1 MAAEEKAGPSAAEAL
16 AVPASVAAFAEDV
29 SSVTAAVEAKDREFG
44 GASAA
49 SETQAGHASA
59 AKETLTGS
67 VEASFAEPTAKYRP
81 SPLWAWNDEMSE
93 ARIREQLR
101 EMKANGMG
109 GAFVNPRPGLVNP
122 YLSEEWFSLWSAAL
136 DESEK
141 LGLKLYI
148 YDENSY
154 PSGFAGGHV
163 PSQLP
168 DCLASAV
175 IMRELS
181 YEELPSVLPIAS
193 GTLNRPGHPIRV
205 FAGGSA
211 QWTVTRDVTHL
222 PFAEWREQGDTFLLF
237 EIGAP
242 ETNSWLGGFAY
253 TDLLRPEVTE
263 LFLSSTYEAY
273 RSRYGD
279 RFGELIPAIFTD
291 EPEISPGNLF
301 QQAGSD
307 FLPFSYWFAGQFQAR
322 NGYDIKD
329 YLPCLFRDV
338 SPDSFDLDP
347 LRVRYDYYDTIH
359 ELWVENFLRPISE
372 WCGRHGVAWTGH
384 FVEHNWPY
392 PWGRSSP
399 AVMSLYEYMQWPAVD
414 ILRSNSLR
422 QPGFEGTEMLML
434 VLREASSVANQLGR
448 ERVVCEAY
456 GAGGWDSDFKDY
468 KRIGDWLFVHGI
480 NFLVPHM
487 ILSSLAGARKRDH
500 PQSFD
505 WRQPW
510 WDEYGHMNDY
520 YGRLSYLL
528 SQGETRNRIL
538 VLNPC
543 LSAYMETPGSQQG
556 ELRVNNPP
564 RHPDMTL
571 FLQAVQKLCDD
582 GWNYDLGDEY
592 IMERHAG
599 ISDGKFAVGQ
609 REYDI
614 VVYPDSMKAMR
625 ASTFRLL
632 SDFLAG
638 GGVVLA
644 LGDPGARV
652 QGRLAPETAKLAKA
666 PGWIQVGDTSELLR
680 ELSSRLAPDLAW
692 AEPERLPAGV
702 HYLKRDMPDGST
714 VYYIV
719 NSSSEAVSSAFTV
732 PGGLAERLDPW
743 TGTVLRIAHER
754 AGDRVVV
761 EAELPL
767 EGSLLIRVYG
777 NEGEGSG
784 NGTYERVSSNEAWR
798 IDSSGVN
805 GLLTGESKLG
815 LAASLRGDALHDG
828 CETSISKENTHG
840 ALSLSPARAAAS
852 EAVLELSGTTRV
864 TPERDNMLPLD
875 YCDLAIG
882 AKRHEGI
889 SVIHAQTLVYEH
901 HGFEANP
908 WDNAVQ
914 FKTRLLDR
922 NRFPAGSG
930 FAASFRFRIS
940 DGAVPDQLGLLAERG
955 DMYVLSV
962 NGRPVAWSE
971 ESHDLE
977 QHLRVADIAAYVAEG
992 ENVIELRAEPFDI
1005 LLELEAVYLTGS
1017 FSVSQAEGAWTI
1029 SRPASLALGSWRSQG
1044 HPFYGYAVL
1053 YENSVQIDD
1062 ANKRY
1067 AVRLKGWG
1075 GSVAS
1080 LTVNGSEAGLFGVG
1094 RGEEIE
1100 IGPYLQ
1106 EGENEIRVRVCGS
1119 FRNLLGPF
1127 HDPDRTRKTVWPSFW
1142 KKAPIQGP
1150 PAASEYDLLDYGLFE
1165 DFEVIKKS

>member
-1 MAAEEKAGPSAAEAL
+1 MASLELEGG
-16 AVPASVAAFAEDV
+16 VAA
-29 SSVTAAVEAKDREFG
+29 
-44 GASAA
+44 
-49 SETQAGHASA
+49 AGD
-59 AKETLTGS
+59 TLP
-67 VEASFAEPTAKYRP
+67 APSFAEPTSKYRP
-81 SPLWAWNDEMSE
+81 SPLWAWNDEMTE
-93 ARIREQLR
+93 DRIREQLR

-122 YLSEEWFSLWSAAL
+122 YLSEEWFELWTAAL

-181 YEELPSVLPIAS
+181 YDELPSVLPIAS

-205 FAGGSA
+205 FAAGKAGSSDGELS
-211 QWTVTRDVTHL
+211 VGSDVTHL
-222 PFAEWREQGDTFLLF
+222 PFGEWRKHGETFLLF

-242 ETNSWLGGFAY
+242 ETNPWLGGFAY

-279 RFGELIPAIFTD
+279 KLGELIPAIFTD

-301 QQAGSD
+301 QQAGAD
-307 FLPFSYWFAGQFQAR
+307 FLPFSYWFAGQFEER

-329 YLPCLFRDV
+329 YLPCLFRDIAG
-338 SPDSFDLDP
+338 DSFDRDP
-347 LRVRYDYYDTIH
+347 LKVRYDYYNTIH

-372 WCGRHGVAWTGH
+372 WCKEHGVAWTGH

-399 AVMSLYEYMQWPAVD
+399 AVMSLYEYMQWPAID

-480 NFLVPHM
+480 NFLAPHM

-510 WDEYGHMNDY
+510 WGEYGRMNDY

-528 SQGETRNRIL
+528 TQGETRNRIL

-543 LSAYMETPGSQQG
+543 LSTYMETPGSQQG

-564 RHPDMTL
+564 RHPDMTK
-571 FLQAVQKLCDD
+571 FLQAVQRLCDK

-592 IMERHAG
+592 IIEHHGRIQDSAFIVGER
-599 ISDGKFAVGQ
+599 D
-609 REYDI
+609 YDI

-625 ASTFRLL
+625 ASTFKLL
-632 SDFLAG
+632 SEFLAS

-644 LGDPGARV
+644 LGDVGERIE
-652 QGRLAPETAKLAKA
+652 GELSPETARLAA
-666 PGWIQVGDTSELLR
+666 EPGWISVRDMAGLER
-680 ELSSRLAPDLAW
+680 EMSARIVPDLVW
-692 AEPERLPAGV
+692 LEPERLPAGV
-702 HYLKRDMPDGST
+702 HYLKRDMKDGSA

-719 NSSSEAVSSAFTV
+719 NSSLEQVEASFSVAGV
-732 PGGLAERLDPW
+732 RAERWDAW
-743 TGTVLRIAHER
+743 TGDKVPVIGERTGERI
-754 AGDRVVV
+754 VV
-761 EAELPL
+761 EAFLPL
-767 EGSLLIRVYG
+767 EGSVLFRIYA
-777 NEGEGSG
+777 
-784 NGTYERVSSNEAWR
+784 EAEADVG
-798 IDSSGVN
+798 DSSLVERDGAAII
-805 GLLTGESKLG
+805 GD
-815 LAASLRGDALHDG
+815 AASCIGQEPGADDGDAL
-828 CETSISKENTHG
+828 SISPVHYSRNAGT
-840 ALSLSPARAAAS
+840 
-852 EAVLELSGTTRV
+852 EAVLALNGVTRV
-864 TPERDNMLPLD
+864 TPERDNMLALD
-875 YCDLAIG
+875 YCDLQIG

-889 SVIHAQTLVYEH
+889 SVIHAQTLVYEN

-914 FKTRLLDR
+914 FKRRLLDR
-922 NRFPAGSG
+922 NSFPQNSG
-930 FAASFRFRIS
+930 FTASFLFDITK
-940 DGAVPDQLGLLAERG
+940 GGLPKTLELLAERG
-955 DMYVLSV
+955 DRYALSV
-962 NGRPVAWSE
+962 NGQSVGWKADG
-971 ESHDLE
+971 HDLE
-977 QHLRVADIAAYVAEG
+977 HHLRVADIASYAVEG

-1005 LLELEAVYLTGS
+1005 LLELEAVYLSGS
-1017 FSVSQAEGAWTI
+1017 FSVAEVEGRWTVGQ
-1029 SRPASLALGSWRSQG
+1029 PASISLGSWREQG
-1044 HPFYGYAVL
+1044 YPFYGYAVN
-1053 YENSVQIDD
+1053 YENAVRIEDTS
-1062 ANKRY
+1062 KRY
-1067 AVRLKGWG
+1067 AVRLRGWG

-1080 LTVNGSEAGLFGVG
+1080 LAVNGKEVDLFGVG
-1094 RGEEIE
+1094 RGEEIG
-1100 IGPYLQ
+1100 IGAYLR
-1106 EGENEIRVRVCGS
+1106 EGDNDIRVRLCGS

-1127 HDPDRTRKTVWPSFW
+1127 HDPERTRKTVWPSFW
-1142 KKAPIQGP
+1142 KKAPLQGQ
-1150 PAASEYDLLDYGLFE
+1150 PAASDYDLLDYGLFE
-1165 DFEVIKKS
+1165 DFEVVVKSY

>member
-1 MAAEEKAGPSAAEAL
+1 MPTDAEASPVSAVAETLDASSVSGAAADSAA
-16 AVPASVAAFAEDV
+16 
-29 SSVTAAVEAKDREFG
+29 
-44 GASAA
+44 
-49 SETQAGHASA
+49 
-59 AKETLTGS
+59 
-67 VEASFAEPTAKYRP
+67 ASFAEPTSKYRP
-81 SPLWAWNDEMSE
+81 SPLWAWNDEMTE
-93 ARIREQLR
+93 ERIREQLR

-175 IMRELS
+175 IMRELT
-181 YEELPSVLPIAS
+181 YDELPSVLPIAS

-205 FAGGSA
+205 FAASRNGELASGLDGTDERSGPSGSHEAGALDEPGEVNEAVAAGSA
-211 QWTVTRDVTHL
+211 GWTVTHDVTHL
-222 PFAEWREQGDTFLLF
+222 PFAQWREQGDTFLLF

-322 NGYDIKD
+322 NGYDVKD

-338 SPDSFDLDP
+338 SPGSFDRDP

-372 WCGRHGVAWTGH
+372 WCDRHGVAWTGH

-480 NFLVPHM
+480 NFLAPHM

-510 WDEYGHMNDY
+510 WGEYGHINDY

-564 RHPDMTL
+564 RNPDMTL
-571 FLQAVQKLCDD
+571 FLQAVQKLCDG

-599 ISDGKFAVGQ
+599 ISDGKFVVGQ

-638 GGVVLA
+638 GGIVLA

-652 QGRLAPETAKLAKA
+652 QGRLAPETGKLAGA
-666 PGWIQVGDTSELLR
+666 PGWIQVGDTSELAR
-680 ELSSRLAPDLAW
+680 ELGARMAPDLAW

-702 HYLKRDMPDGST
+702 HYLKRDMPDGSV

-719 NSSSEAVSSAFTV
+719 NSSLKTVSSAFSV
-732 PGGLAERLDPW
+732 PGVRAERWDAW
-743 TGTVLRIAHER
+743 TGAVLPVAYER
-754 AGDRVVV
+754 AGGRVVV

-777 NEGEGSG
+777 NEGAGAGKETNEGVSLDEALKIEPSG
-784 NGTYERVSSNEAWR
+784 A
-798 IDSSGVN
+798 N
-805 GLLTGESKLG
+805 GLVTGDSE
-815 LAASLRGDALHDG
+815 LAASIRGGASHEGCQPNLSRGAALG
-828 CETSISKENTHG
+828 EL
-840 ALSLSPARAAAS
+840 ALSPARAATS
-852 EAVLELSGTTRV
+852 ETVLELGGTTRV
-864 TPERDNMLPLD
+864 TPERDNMLALD

-922 NRFPAGSG
+922 NRFPANSG
-930 FAASFRFRIS
+930 FAATFRFRIA
-940 DGAVPDQLGLLAERG
+940 DGGVPDRLGLLVERG
-955 DMYVLSV
+955 DMYMLSV
-962 NGRPVAWSE
+962 NGQSVAWSE
-971 ESHDLE
+971 SKHDLE
-977 QHLRVADIAAYVAEG
+977 QHLRVADVAAYVEEG

-1017 FSVSQAEGAWTI
+1017 FSVAQAEGRWSI
-1029 SRPASLALGSWRSQG
+1029 GQPAPLALGSWKTQG
-1044 HPFYGYAVL
+1044 YPFYGYAAL
-1053 YENSVQIDD
+1053 YENSVWIDD
-1062 ANKRY
+1062 ATKRY

-1075 GSVAS
+1075 GTVAS
-1080 LTVNGSEAGLFGVG
+1080 LTVNGAEAGLFGVG
-1094 RGEEIE
+1094 LGEEIE
-1100 IGPYLQ
+1100 IGPYVR
-1106 EGENEIRVRVCGS
+1106 EGENEISITGMRQLPQPAGAVPRPGPHAQNGVAILLEEGADSRPAGRFRLRPVGLRLVRG
-1119 FRNLLGPF
+1119 F
-1127 HDPDRTRKTVWPSFW
+1127 
-1142 KKAPIQGP
+1142 
-1150 PAASEYDLLDYGLFE
+1150 
-1165 DFEVIKKS
+1165 

>member
-1 MAAEEKAGPSAAEAL
+1 MAGGEKAASTAA
-16 AVPASVAAFAEDV
+16 ASSMPGAAATYGEDV
-29 SSVTAAVEAKDREFG
+29 SSASGAAAD
-44 GASAA
+44 SAA
-49 SETQAGHASA
+49 
-59 AKETLTGS
+59 
-67 VEASFAEPTAKYRP
+67 ASFAEPTAKYRP
-81 SPLWAWNDEMSE
+81 SPLWAWNDDMTEE
-93 ARIREQLR
+93 RIREQLR
-101 EMKANGMG
+101 EIKANGMG

-181 YEELPSVLPIAS
+181 YEELPAVLPIAS

-205 FAGGSA
+205 FAARRSGERAEGLNGSA
-211 QWTVTRDVTHL
+211 GWTVTRDVTHL
-222 PFAEWREQGDTFLLF
+222 PFAQWREQGDTFLLF

-279 RFGELIPAIFTD
+279 RFGESIPAIFTD

-322 NGYDIKD
+322 NGYDVKD

-338 SPDSFDLDP
+338 SPDSFDRDP

-372 WCGRHGVAWTGH
+372 WCDKHGVAWTGH

-399 AVMSLYEYMQWPAVD
+399 SVMSLYEYMQWPAVD

-480 NFLVPHM
+480 NFLAPHM

-505 WRQPW
+505 WRQSW
-510 WDEYGHMNDY
+510 WGEYGHMNDY

-571 FLQAVQKLCDD
+571 FLQAVQKLCDG

-599 ISDGKFAVGQ
+599 ISDGRFLVGQ

-632 SDFLAG
+632 SDFLADG
-638 GGVVLA
+638 GIVLA
-644 LGDPGARV
+644 HGAPGARV
-652 QGRLAPETAKLAKA
+652 QGCLTPETGKLADA
-666 PGWIQVGDTSELLR
+666 PGWIPVGDTSELLR
-680 ELSSRLAPDLAW
+680 ELGARMSPELVW
-692 AEPERLPAGV
+692 AEPERLIAGV
-702 HYLKRDMPDGST
+702 HYLKRDMPDGSA

-719 NSSSEAVSSAFTV
+719 NSSLEKVSSAFSV
-732 PGGLAERLDPW
+732 PGARAERLDAW
-743 TGTVLRIAHER
+743 TGALLPVAYER
-754 AGDRVVV
+754 SGDRVVV

-777 NEGEGSG
+777 DGGNREIGRNAEEMAGGMTSTAIPSETSSASG
-784 NGTYERVSSNEAWR
+784 ADGL
-798 IDSSGVN
+798 VN
-805 GLLTGESKLG
+805 GDSELAVG
-815 LAASLRGDALHDG
+815 LPGDALNDG
-828 CETSISKENTHG
+828 SETSLSRGAACG
-840 ALSLSPARAAAS
+840 ALALSTARAAAS
-852 EAVLELSGTTRV
+852 EKVLELSDTTRV
-864 TPERDNMLPLD
+864 TPERDNMLALD

-882 AKRHEGI
+882 SKRHEGI

-930 FAASFRFRIS
+930 FAASFRFRIA
-940 DGAVPDQLGLLAERG
+940 DRGVPDRLGLLVERG

-962 NGRPVAWSE
+962 NGQSVAWSDAE
-971 ESHDLE
+971 HDLE
-977 QHLRVADIAAYVAEG
+977 QYLLVADIAAYVAEG
-992 ENVIELRAEPFDI
+992 ENVIELKATPFDI

-1017 FSVSQAEGAWTI
+1017 FSVAQDEGRWTLG
-1029 SRPASLALGSWRSQG
+1029 RPAPLSLGSWKTQG
-1044 HPFYGYAVL
+1044 YPFYGYAAL
-1053 YENSVQIDD
+1053 YENSVWLDD
-1062 ANKRY
+1062 MDKQY

-1075 GSVAS
+1075 GTVAS

-1094 RGEEIE
+1094 LGEEIE
-1100 IGPYLQ
+1100 IGPYVQ
-1106 EGENEIRVRVCGS
+1106 EGENVIRIRVCGS

-1150 PAASEYDLLDYGLFE
+1150 PAPSEYDLLDYGLFE
-1165 DFEVIKKS
+1165 NFEVVMKS

>member
-1 MAAEEKAGPSAAEAL
+1 MTEE
-16 AVPASVAAFAEDV
+16 
-29 SSVTAAVEAKDREFG
+29 
-44 GASAA
+44 
-49 SETQAGHASA
+49 
-59 AKETLTGS
+59 
-67 VEASFAEPTAKYRP
+67 
-81 SPLWAWNDEMSE
+81 
-93 ARIREQLR
+93 RIREQLR

-205 FAGGSA
+205 FAASRNEKPKEDWDATNASVGSGELEDGCADAGGSGELKNGRA
-211 QWTVTRDVTHL
+211 TAGASGELKDGHADAAPSAGWTVSRDVTHL
-222 PFAEWREQGDTFLLF
+222 PFAQWREQGDTFLLF

-322 NGYDIKD
+322 NGYDVKD

-338 SPDSFDLDP
+338 SLDSFDRDP

-372 WCGRHGVAWTGH
+372 WCDRHGVAWTGH

-480 NFLVPHM
+480 NFLAPHM

-510 WDEYGHMNDY
+510 WGEYGQMNDY

-564 RHPDMTL
+564 RHPDMAL
-571 FLQAVQKLCDD
+571 FLQAVQKLCDG

-599 ISDGKFAVGQ
+599 ISNGKFAVGQ

-638 GGVVLA
+638 GGIVFA

-652 QGRLAPETAKLAKA
+652 QGRLAPETRQLAEA
-666 PGWIQVGDTSELLR
+666 PGWIQVGDTSELAR
-680 ELSSRLAPDLAW
+680 ELGARLAPDLAW

-702 HYLKRDMPDGST
+702 HYLKRDMPDGSA

-719 NSSSEAVSSAFTV
+719 NSSLETVSTTITV
-732 PGGLAERLDPW
+732 PGTRAERLDAW
-743 TGTVLRIAHER
+743 TGAVLPVVCER
-754 AGDRVVV
+754 AGNRVVV
-761 EAELPL
+761 EAKLPL
-767 EGSLLIRVYG
+767 EGSLLIR
-777 NEGEGSG
+777 
-784 NGTYERVSSNEAWR
+784 TYEDGGDQAIGRNAEETVGGATISSADASETSSA
-798 IDSSGVN
+798 SGVN
-805 GLLTGESKLG
+805 DMVTGASKLE
-815 LAASLRGDALHDG
+815 LAASLRGVALHDV
-828 CETSISKENTHG
+828 CETSLSQGDARG
-840 ALSLSPARAAAS
+840 ALALSPARAAAS
-852 EAVLELSGTTRV
+852 GTVLELGGTTRI
-864 TPERDNMLPLD
+864 TPERDNMLALD

-882 AKRHEGI
+882 PKRHEGI
-889 SVIHAQTLVYEH
+889 GVIHAQALIYEH

-930 FAASFRFRIS
+930 FAASFRFRIA
-940 DGAVPDQLGLLAERG
+940 DGGVPDQLELLVERG
-955 DMYVLSV
+955 GMYVLSV
-962 NGRPVAWSE
+962 NGHLVAWSE

-1029 SRPASLALGSWRSQG
+1029 SRQVPLTLGSWRMQG
-1044 HPFYGYAVL
+1044 YPFYGYAVR
-1053 YENSVQIDD
+1053 YENSVRIAL

-1075 GSVAS
+1075 GAVAS

-1094 RGEEIE
+1094 AGEEIE

-1106 EGENEIRVRVCGS
+1106 EGENEIRIRVCGS

-1165 DFEVIKKS
+1165 DFEVVMKS